1 MITRKFEFV
10 GESGQRMSGQLDL
23 PNGPPVAYAIFAH
36 CFTCTKRSIAA
47 VRVSRALASTGIAV
61 LRFDFT
67 GLGESEGDFSSS
79 GFSGNVQDIVAASAA
94 MKGRGMEPTLLVG
107 HSLGGAG
114 VLAAAAELPDIVAVA
129 TIAAPF
135 DTAHVTRL
143 LGTGLED
150 IERNGAAEI
159 NLGGTSF
166 LIRRSFI
173 DDLRS
178 QDSKSGI
185 SQLNCALLVLHSP
198 VDQIVGIDNASS
210 IFLAARHPK
219 SFISL
224 DHADHLLTKQ
234 SDADYAAKVIS
245 AWASRYLAAT
255 SDHATSDEKPI
266 NRDAVATETGAGKFQ
281 LNVEV
286 ANTHFLADEPVEA
299 GGFGSGPDPYQL
311 VSAGLAACTAMTIR
325 LYSDRKQWPLE
336 NVSVRAGHEKQG
348 GDLDVFTREISIT
361 GELDDDQK
369 ARLVEIANKCPVH
382 RTLERGSAVETHLSP
397 SSAKVTPMNGVSQHV
412 LDMEHLCKASD

>member
-10 GESGQRMSGQLDL
+10 GESGQRLSGQLDL
-23 PNGPPVAYAIFAH
+23 PYGPPVAYAIFAH

-67 GLGESEGDFSSS
+67 GLGESEGDLSSS
-79 GFSGNVQDIVAASAA
+79 GFSGNVQDIVSASAA
-94 MKGRGMEPTLLVG
+94 MKERGMEPTLLVG

-114 VLAAAAELPDIVAVA
+114 VLAAASELPDIVAVA

-135 DTAHVTRL
+135 DAAHVTGL
-143 LGTGLED
+143 LGKGLED
-150 IERNGAAEI
+150 IERNGEAEI

-210 IFLAARHPK
+210 IFLAAQHPK

-224 DHADHLLTKQ
+224 DHADHLLTNK

-255 SDHATSDEKPI
+255 SDQKPI
-266 NRDAVATETGAGKFQ
+266 NHAAVATETGAGKFQ
-281 LNVEV
+281 LNIEV
-286 ANTHFLADEPVEA
+286 ADTHFLADEPVEA

-336 NVSVRAGHEKQG
+336 NVSVRADHVKRGS
-348 GDLDVFTREISIT
+348 DLDVFTREISIA
-361 GELDDDQK
+361 GELDDSQK
-369 ARLVEIANKCPVH
+369 ARLLEIANKCPVH

-397 SSAKVTPMNGVSQHV
+397 PSAKVTPMNGVSQHL
-412 LDMEHLCKASD
+412 LDMEHLCKADD